1 MNDYREIDYG
11 IQLIKL
17 QTLASHLH
25 VPLDVIIHDRMD
37 QALASLHTAPVIDHA
52 SKIKLRNTQLKR
64 LDNGLRGEELVLAKE
79 RKKLAGTPYE
89 NAVDP
94 HFALD
99 PSFGFDLL
107 SFTPDGNQLYIEV
120 KTTSDKKNTPF
131 FISASEKAFMEFCH
145 KTGRRYELHRVF
157 DIDRMGVKASQFSF
171 NRLQKADPVLGVDMS
186 STGEVGCLGDTFEEA
201 LLNSLIATGYKIPAK
216 SQGIMLSS
224 GGTKEKASL
233 LDGAQALQ
241 KAGYKI
247 YATEGTAKFL
257 GENGVNA
264 IAVGWPDEAHKEIP
278 NVMDMIHDHKFDLI
292 VNIPKDH
299 TKREQTNGYKIRRGA
314 IDHNIPLIT
323 NARLASAFI
332 EAFCKLSINDLQIK
346 SWQEY

>member
-1 MNDYREIDYG
+1 MARPKKNLAVAPAENVITFLRVHYGLTQQQLAEACGLNVMDVGKLERKEYG

-89 NAVDP
+89 NAIDP

-157 DIDRMGVKASQFSF
+157 DIDRNPKRVIYTSE
-171 NRLQKADPVLGVDMS
+171 D
-186 STGEVGCLGDTFEEA
+186 
-201 LLNSLIATGYKIPAK
+201 LLHFRYTPHDYLV
-216 SQGIMLSS
+216 
-224 GGTKEKASL
+224 TKEKC
-233 LDGAQALQ
+233 
-241 KAGYKI
+241 
-247 YATEGTAKFL
+247 TT
-257 GENGVNA
+257 
-264 IAVGWPDEAHKEIP
+264 
-278 NVMDMIHDHKFDLI
+278 
-292 VNIPKDH
+292 
-299 TKREQTNGYKIRRGA
+299 
-314 IDHNIPLIT
+314 
-323 NARLASAFI
+323 
-332 EAFCKLSINDLQIK
+332 
-346 SWQEY
+346 

>member
-1 MNDYREIDYG
+1 MARPKKNLAVAPAENVITFLRVHYGLTQQQLAEACGLNVMDVGKLERKEYG

-25 VPLDVIIHDRMD
+25 VLLDVIIHDRMD

-157 DIDRMGVKASQFSF
+157 DIDRNPKRVIYTSE
-171 NRLQKADPVLGVDMS
+171 D
-186 STGEVGCLGDTFEEA
+186 
-201 LLNSLIATGYKIPAK
+201 LLHFRYTPHDYLV
-216 SQGIMLSS
+216 
-224 GGTKEKASL
+224 TKEKC
-233 LDGAQALQ
+233 
-241 KAGYKI
+241 
-247 YATEGTAKFL
+247 TT
-257 GENGVNA
+257 
-264 IAVGWPDEAHKEIP
+264 
-278 NVMDMIHDHKFDLI
+278 
-292 VNIPKDH
+292 
-299 TKREQTNGYKIRRGA
+299 
-314 IDHNIPLIT
+314 
-323 NARLASAFI
+323 
-332 EAFCKLSINDLQIK
+332 
-346 SWQEY
+346 

>member
-1 MNDYREIDYG
+1 MARPKKDLAVAPAENVITFLRVHYGLTQQQLAEACGLNVMDVGKLERKEYG

-157 DIDRMGVKASQFSF
+157 DIDRNPKRVIYTSE
-171 NRLQKADPVLGVDMS
+171 D
-186 STGEVGCLGDTFEEA
+186 
-201 LLNSLIATGYKIPAK
+201 LLHFRYTPHDYLV
-216 SQGIMLSS
+216 
-224 GGTKEKASL
+224 TKEKC
-233 LDGAQALQ
+233 
-241 KAGYKI
+241 
-247 YATEGTAKFL
+247 TT
-257 GENGVNA
+257 
-264 IAVGWPDEAHKEIP
+264 
-278 NVMDMIHDHKFDLI
+278 
-292 VNIPKDH
+292 
-299 TKREQTNGYKIRRGA
+299 
-314 IDHNIPLIT
+314 
-323 NARLASAFI
+323 
-332 EAFCKLSINDLQIK
+332 
-346 SWQEY
+346 

>member
-1 MNDYREIDYG
+1 MARPKKDLAVAPAENVITFLRVHYGLTQQQLAEACGLNVMDVGKLERKEYG

-37 QALASLHTAPVIDHA
+37 LALASLHTAAVIDHA

-157 DIDRMGVKASQFSF
+157 DIDRNPKRVIYTSE
-171 NRLQKADPVLGVDMS
+171 D
-186 STGEVGCLGDTFEEA
+186 
-201 LLNSLIATGYKIPAK
+201 LLHFRYTPHDYLV
-216 SQGIMLSS
+216 
-224 GGTKEKASL
+224 TKEKC
-233 LDGAQALQ
+233 
-241 KAGYKI
+241 
-247 YATEGTAKFL
+247 TT
-257 GENGVNA
+257 
-264 IAVGWPDEAHKEIP
+264 
-278 NVMDMIHDHKFDLI
+278 
-292 VNIPKDH
+292 
-299 TKREQTNGYKIRRGA
+299 
-314 IDHNIPLIT
+314 
-323 NARLASAFI
+323 
-332 EAFCKLSINDLQIK
+332 
-346 SWQEY
+346 

>member
-1 MNDYREIDYG
+1 MARPKKDLAVAPAENVITFLRVHYGLTQQQLAEACGLNVMDVGKLERKEYG

-17 QTLASHLH
+17 QALASHLH

-37 QALASLHTAPVIDHA
+37 QALASLHTAPMIDHA

-89 NAVDP
+89 NAIDP

-157 DIDRMGVKASQFSF
+157 DIDRNPKRVIYTSE
-171 NRLQKADPVLGVDMS
+171 D
-186 STGEVGCLGDTFEEA
+186 
-201 LLNSLIATGYKIPAK
+201 LLHFRYTPHDYLV
-216 SQGIMLSS
+216 
-224 GGTKEKASL
+224 TKEKC
-233 LDGAQALQ
+233 
-241 KAGYKI
+241 
-247 YATEGTAKFL
+247 TT
-257 GENGVNA
+257 
-264 IAVGWPDEAHKEIP
+264 
-278 NVMDMIHDHKFDLI
+278 
-292 VNIPKDH
+292 
-299 TKREQTNGYKIRRGA
+299 
-314 IDHNIPLIT
+314 
-323 NARLASAFI
+323 
-332 EAFCKLSINDLQIK
+332 
-346 SWQEY
+346 

>member
-1 MNDYREIDYG
+1 MARPKKDLAVAPAENVITFLRVHYGLTQQQLAEACGLNVMDVGKLERKEYG

-157 DIDRMGVKASQFSF
+157 DIDRTPKRVIYTSE
-171 NRLQKADPVLGVDMS
+171 D
-186 STGEVGCLGDTFEEA
+186 
-201 LLNSLIATGYKIPAK
+201 LLHFRYTPHDYLV
-216 SQGIMLSS
+216 
-224 GGTKEKASL
+224 TKEKC
-233 LDGAQALQ
+233 
-241 KAGYKI
+241 
-247 YATEGTAKFL
+247 TT
-257 GENGVNA
+257 
-264 IAVGWPDEAHKEIP
+264 
-278 NVMDMIHDHKFDLI
+278 
-292 VNIPKDH
+292 
-299 TKREQTNGYKIRRGA
+299 
-314 IDHNIPLIT
+314 
-323 NARLASAFI
+323 
-332 EAFCKLSINDLQIK
+332 
-346 SWQEY
+346 

>member
-1 MNDYREIDYG
+1 MARPKKNLAVAPAENVITFLRVHYGLTQQQLAEACGLNVMDVGKLERKEYG

-25 VPLDVIIHDRMD
+25 VLLDVIIHDRMD

-89 NAVDP
+89 NAIDP

-157 DIDRMGVKASQFSF
+157 DIDRNPKRVIYTSE
-171 NRLQKADPVLGVDMS
+171 D
-186 STGEVGCLGDTFEEA
+186 
-201 LLNSLIATGYKIPAK
+201 LLHFRYTPHDYLV
-216 SQGIMLSS
+216 
-224 GGTKEKASL
+224 TKEKC
-233 LDGAQALQ
+233 
-241 KAGYKI
+241 
-247 YATEGTAKFL
+247 TT
-257 GENGVNA
+257 
-264 IAVGWPDEAHKEIP
+264 
-278 NVMDMIHDHKFDLI
+278 
-292 VNIPKDH
+292 
-299 TKREQTNGYKIRRGA
+299 
-314 IDHNIPLIT
+314 
-323 NARLASAFI
+323 
-332 EAFCKLSINDLQIK
+332 
-346 SWQEY
+346 

>member
-1 MNDYREIDYG
+1 MARPKKDLAVAPAENVITFLRVHYGLTQQQLAEACGLNVMDVGKLERKEYG
-11 IQLIKL
+11 IQLNKL

-157 DIDRMGVKASQFSF
+157 DIDRNPKRVIYTSE
-171 NRLQKADPVLGVDMS
+171 D
-186 STGEVGCLGDTFEEA
+186 
-201 LLNSLIATGYKIPAK
+201 LLHFRYTPHDYLV
-216 SQGIMLSS
+216 
-224 GGTKEKASL
+224 TKEKC
-233 LDGAQALQ
+233 
-241 KAGYKI
+241 
-247 YATEGTAKFL
+247 TT
-257 GENGVNA
+257 
-264 IAVGWPDEAHKEIP
+264 
-278 NVMDMIHDHKFDLI
+278 
-292 VNIPKDH
+292 
-299 TKREQTNGYKIRRGA
+299 
-314 IDHNIPLIT
+314 
-323 NARLASAFI
+323 
-332 EAFCKLSINDLQIK
+332 
-346 SWQEY
+346 

>member
-1 MNDYREIDYG
+1 MARPKKDLAVAPAENVITFLRVHYGLTQQQLAEACGLNVMDVGKLERKEYG

-64 LDNGLRGEELVLAKE
+64 LDNGLRGEELVMAKE

-157 DIDRMGVKASQFSF
+157 DIDRTPKRVIYTSE
-171 NRLQKADPVLGVDMS
+171 D
-186 STGEVGCLGDTFEEA
+186 
-201 LLNSLIATGYKIPAK
+201 LLHFRYTPHDYLV
-216 SQGIMLSS
+216 
-224 GGTKEKASL
+224 TKEKC
-233 LDGAQALQ
+233 
-241 KAGYKI
+241 
-247 YATEGTAKFL
+247 TT
-257 GENGVNA
+257 
-264 IAVGWPDEAHKEIP
+264 
-278 NVMDMIHDHKFDLI
+278 
-292 VNIPKDH
+292 
-299 TKREQTNGYKIRRGA
+299 
-314 IDHNIPLIT
+314 
-323 NARLASAFI
+323 
-332 EAFCKLSINDLQIK
+332 
-346 SWQEY
+346 

>member
-1 MNDYREIDYG
+1 MARPKKNLAVAPAENVITFLRVHYGLTQQQLAEACGLNVMDVGKLERKEYG

-157 DIDRMGVKASQFSF
+157 DIDRNPKRVIYTSE
-171 NRLQKADPVLGVDMS
+171 D
-186 STGEVGCLGDTFEEA
+186 
-201 LLNSLIATGYKIPAK
+201 LLHFRYTPHDYLV
-216 SQGIMLSS
+216 
-224 GGTKEKASL
+224 TKEKC
-233 LDGAQALQ
+233 
-241 KAGYKI
+241 
-247 YATEGTAKFL
+247 TT
-257 GENGVNA
+257 
-264 IAVGWPDEAHKEIP
+264 
-278 NVMDMIHDHKFDLI
+278 
-292 VNIPKDH
+292 
-299 TKREQTNGYKIRRGA
+299 
-314 IDHNIPLIT
+314 
-323 NARLASAFI
+323 
-332 EAFCKLSINDLQIK
+332 
-346 SWQEY
+346 

>member
-1 MNDYREIDYG
+1 MARPKKDLAVAPAENVITFLRVHYGLTQQQLAEACGLNVMDVGKLERKEYG

-17 QTLASHLH
+17 QALASHLH

-157 DIDRMGVKASQFSF
+157 DIDRNPKRVIYTSE
-171 NRLQKADPVLGVDMS
+171 D
-186 STGEVGCLGDTFEEA
+186 
-201 LLNSLIATGYKIPAK
+201 LLHFRYTPHDYLV
-216 SQGIMLSS
+216 
-224 GGTKEKASL
+224 TKEKC
-233 LDGAQALQ
+233 
-241 KAGYKI
+241 
-247 YATEGTAKFL
+247 TT
-257 GENGVNA
+257 
-264 IAVGWPDEAHKEIP
+264 
-278 NVMDMIHDHKFDLI
+278 
-292 VNIPKDH
+292 
-299 TKREQTNGYKIRRGA
+299 
-314 IDHNIPLIT
+314 
-323 NARLASAFI
+323 
-332 EAFCKLSINDLQIK
+332 
-346 SWQEY
+346 

>member
-1 MNDYREIDYG
+1 
-11 IQLIKL
+11 
-17 QTLASHLH
+17 
-25 VPLDVIIHDRMD
+25 MD

-99 PSFGFDLL
+99 LSFGFDLL

-157 DIDRMGVKASQFSF
+157 DIDRNPKRVIYTSE
-171 NRLQKADPVLGVDMS
+171 D
-186 STGEVGCLGDTFEEA
+186 
-201 LLNSLIATGYKIPAK
+201 LLHFRYTPHDYLV
-216 SQGIMLSS
+216 
-224 GGTKEKASL
+224 TKEKC
-233 LDGAQALQ
+233 
-241 KAGYKI
+241 
-247 YATEGTAKFL
+247 TT
-257 GENGVNA
+257 
-264 IAVGWPDEAHKEIP
+264 
-278 NVMDMIHDHKFDLI
+278 
-292 VNIPKDH
+292 
-299 TKREQTNGYKIRRGA
+299 
-314 IDHNIPLIT
+314 
-323 NARLASAFI
+323 
-332 EAFCKLSINDLQIK
+332 
-346 SWQEY
+346 